1 MRKKLILLISLSV
14 GLSTLATAS
23 PAELNLFPQQ
33 SSAKIDSFTS
43 YELTVENTG
52 PVRDVYEFS
61 SDSPREIT
69 VAPQEVT
76 LEPGREATV
85 NIFYDPKV
93 SRKAGTYT
101 YNIGVE
107 SRATGIE
114 YSQTLRASVIREH
127 EVSVAPVSA
136 NKTVCLGEKADF
148 RIRVENG
155 GLTDE
160 PFRVSADTSLQ
171 PEFTPSREI
180 EVGDGEEKIM
190 QLSFSSQTPTREEVE
205 VTAASTTSYAED
217 TTSLGL
223 NVETCFSS
231 ELSTS
236 QESYSTA
243 ARTTVEIPVELTNT
257 GTKQDSFE
265 LSSSTGT
272 LGRTDLE
279 IDAGE
284 TETVSLQ
291 YTPDSPGTQ
300 KVTVTAEGRSTAQ
313 TSVNIRA
320 INGMAS
326 EVTLP
331 ESPQMCENTTEE
343 FKVEVKNT
351 GQATEE
357 FNLSTSLGE
366 IGQSSV
372 QLDAGETERIDLKV
386 NSRQTGSGT
395 KSLQVTSTAS
405 SFNGPTSSATTSLA
419 VENCNDVAMSVTPE
433 VASAGEN
440 RSTVYRVDI
449 ENPGTQESTY
459 QLYEDGPEWV
469 SIQPREITVA
479 PGSTETVYIYAGPP
493 FGEQGVISI
502 QATAEG
508 DNVRAQETVRLAIDE
523 EIREAVKNNS
533 GGGPLGDFPAQLPSI
548 VPVDGASNAA
558 KVIGSIVAG
567 VGATVYILV
576 S

>member
-1 MRKKLILLISLSV
+1 MRNKLILLVSLSV

-61 SDSPREIT
+61 SDIPREIT
-69 VAPQEVT
+69 IAPQEVT
-76 LEPGREATV
+76 LEPGRESTV
-85 NIFYDPKV
+85 NIFYDPQV
-93 SRKAGTYT
+93 DREAGTYT

-114 YSQTLRASVIREH
+114 YSQTLRASVITEH
-127 EVSVAPVSA
+127 EVSVEPVNA
-136 NKTVCLGEKADF
+136 DRTVCLGETADF
-148 RIRVENG
+148 RVRVENG

-160 PFRVSADTSLQ
+160 TFRLSADTSLQ
-171 PEFTPSREI
+171 PDFTPSRDI
-180 EVGDGEEKIM
+180 EVGDGEERVV
-190 QLSFSSQTPTREEVE
+190 QLSFSSQTPTREEIE
-205 VTAASTTSYAED
+205 LTTASTTSYAED

-223 NVETCFSS
+223 NVETCYSS

-243 ARTTVEIPVELTNT
+243 ARTTAQIPVELTNT
-257 GTKQDSFE
+257 GTKRDSFE

-272 LGRTDLE
+272 LEQTELE

-291 YTPDSPGTQ
+291 STPDSPGTQ
-300 KVTVTAEGRSTAQ
+300 AATITAEGRSTAQ
-313 TSVNIRA
+313 TSIDIQA
-320 INGMAS
+320 TNGMNS
-326 EVTLP
+326 EVSLP

-343 FKVEVKNT
+343 FEVEVENT
-351 GQATEE
+351 GQASEE
-357 FNLSTSLGE
+357 FSLSTSLGE
-366 IGQSSV
+366 LDQSSA
-372 QLDAGETERIDLKV
+372 QLDAGETERIDLEV
-386 NSRQTGSGT
+386 DSGQTGTGT
-395 KSLQVTSTAS
+395 ESLQVISTAS
-405 SFNGPTSSATTSLA
+405 SFNGPASSTSTDLA
-419 VENCNDVAMSVTPE
+419 VENCNDVALSVTPE

-440 RSTVYRVDI
+440 RSTVYRVDV

-479 PGSTETVYIYAGPP
+479 PGDTETVYMYAGAP
-493 FGEQGVISI
+493 FGEQGTISI

-523 EIREAVKNNS
+523 EIRDAVRNDS
-533 GGGPLGDFPAQLPSI
+533 GGGPLGDFSAQLPSI
-548 VPVDGASNAA
+548 DAVDGTSNAA
-558 KVIGSIVAG
+558 KVIGSVVVGLG
-567 VGATVYILV
+567 VTAYMLV

>member
-1 MRKKLILLISLSV
+1 MRNKLILLVSLSV

-61 SDSPREIT
+61 SDSPSEIT

-76 LEPGREATV
+76 LEPGREATA
-85 NIFYDPKV
+85 NIFYDPQV
-93 SRKAGTYT
+93 GREAGTYT

-114 YSQTLRASVIREH
+114 YSQTLRASVITEH
-127 EVSVAPVSA
+127 EVSVESVNADR
-136 NKTVCLGEKADF
+136 TVCLGERADF
-148 RIRVENG
+148 RVRVENG

-160 PFRVSADTSLQ
+160 TFRLSADTSLQ
-171 PEFTPSREI
+171 PEFTPSRDI
-180 EVGDGEEKIM
+180 EVGDGEERVV
-190 QLSFSSQTPTREEVE
+190 QLSFSSQTPNREDIEL
-205 VTAASTTSYAED
+205 TTASTTSYAED

-223 NVETCFSS
+223 NVETCYSS

-243 ARTTVEIPVELTNT
+243 ARTTAEIPVELTNT

-272 LGRTDLE
+272 LEQTELE

-284 TETVSLQ
+284 AETVSLQ
-291 YTPDSPGTQ
+291 STPDSPGTQ
-300 KVTVTAEGRSTAQ
+300 TATITAESRSTAQ
-313 TSVNIRA
+313 TSIDIQA
-320 INGMAS
+320 TNGMKS
-326 EVTLP
+326 EVSLP

-343 FKVEVKNT
+343 FEVEVENT
-351 GQATEE
+351 GQASEE
-357 FNLSTSLGE
+357 FSLSTNLGE
-366 IGQSSV
+366 LEQSSA
-372 QLDAGETERIDLKV
+372 QLEPGETERIDLEV
-386 NSRQTGSGT
+386 DSGQTGTGT
-395 KSLQVTSTAS
+395 ESLQVTSTAS
-405 SFNGPTSSATTSLA
+405 SFNGPASSTSTNLA
-419 VENCNDVAMSVTPE
+419 VENCNDVALSVTPE

-440 RSTVYRVDI
+440 RSTVYRVDV

-479 PGSTETVYIYAGPP
+479 PGDTETVYMYAGAP
-493 FGEQGVISI
+493 FGEQGTISI

-523 EIREAVKNNS
+523 EIRDAVRNDS
-533 GGGPLGDFPAQLPSI
+533 GGGPLGDFSAQLPSI
-548 VPVDGASNAA
+548 DAVDGTSNAA
-558 KVIGSIVAG
+558 KVIGSVVVGLG
-567 VGATVYILV
+567 VTAYMLI
-576 S
+576 